1 MQDIKSTEEVLESL
15 EERPQEEDQ
24 NPYSISSKKFTNP
37 TIKDELRTLYKTLEE
52 FYLIS
57 HRIKNPLEEKK
68 KCQ

>member
-37 TIKDELRTLYKTLEE
+37 TIKDKLRTLYKTLEE

>member
-37 TIKDELRTLYKTLEE
+37 GIKDQLRTLYTTMEQ

-57 HRIKNPLEEKK
+57 HNIKNPK
-68 KCQ
+68 

>member
-24 NPYSISSKKFTNP
+24 NPYSISSKKFT
-37 TIKDELRTLYKTLEE
+37 DELRTLYKTLEE

-57 HRIKNPLEEKK
+57 HRIKSPLEEKK